1 MKKIIIAIDGHS
13 STGKGTLAK
22 QLAKALNYIY
32 VDSGAMYR
40 AITLHAIENRFLT
53 PNKFDE
59 IALIN
64 SLEKLDLEF
73 KTDADTNSALMLN
86 GQLVSSKIRSLEV
99 SNRVSLV
106 AAVADIRKSLVKKQR
121 QMGRNKGIV
130 MDGRD
135 IGTVVFPQAELK
147 IFMTASAEI
156 RAHRRFNQMSKIDA
170 CIDYEAV
177 YDNIV
182 SRDQKD
188 STRKDSPL
196 KQPKDAMVLDNSEMD
211 RDQQFQIA
219 MAWVKSR
226 INE

>member
-40 AITLHAIENRFLT
+40 AITLYAIENRFLT
-53 PNKFDE
+53 NYKFDE
-59 IALIN
+59 MGLIN

-73 KTDADTNSALMLN
+73 KTDAHKNSALLLN
-86 GQLVSSKIRSLEV
+86 GQLVSSKIRALEV

-156 RAHRRFNQMSKIDA
+156 RAHRRFDQMSKIDA
-170 CIDYEAV
+170 RIDYKAV

-196 KQPKDAMVLDNSEMD
+196 KQAKDAMVLDNSKIN

-219 MAWVKSR
+219 MSWVKSR
-226 INE
+226 TEE

>member
-40 AITLHAIENRFLT
+40 AITLYAIENRFLT

-59 IALIN
+59 MALIN

-73 KTDADTNSALMLN
+73 KTDADKNSALMLN
-86 GQLVSSKIRSLEV
+86 GQLVSSKIRGLEV
-99 SNRVSLV
+99 SNRVSMV
-106 AAVADIRKSLVKKQR
+106 AAVSDIRKSLVKKQR
-121 QMGRNKGIV
+121 QIGRNKGVVI
-130 MDGRD
+130 DGRD

-156 RAHRRFNQMSKIDA
+156 RAHRRFDQMSKIDA
-170 CIDYEAV
+170 CIDYKSV

-196 KQPKDAMVLDNSEMD
+196 KQAKDAMILDNSKMD
-211 RDQQFQIA
+211 IDQQFQIA

-226 INE
+226 TKQ

>member
-40 AITLHAIENRFLT
+40 AITLYAIENRFLT

-59 IALIN
+59 MALIN

-73 KTDADTNSALMLN
+73 ITDADKNSALMLN
-86 GQLVSSKIRSLEV
+86 GQLVSSKIRGLEV
-99 SNRVSLV
+99 SNRVSMV
-106 AAVADIRKSLVKKQR
+106 AAVSDIRKSLVKKQR
-121 QMGRNKGIV
+121 QIGRNKGVVI
-130 MDGRD
+130 DGRD

-147 IFMTASAEI
+147 IFMTASSEI
-156 RAHRRFNQMSKIDA
+156 RAHRRFEQMSKIDA
-170 CIDYEAV
+170 CIDYKSV

-196 KQPKDAMVLDNSEMD
+196 KQAKDAMILDNSKMD
-211 RDQQFQIA
+211 IDQQFQIA

-226 INE
+226 TKQ

>member
-1 MKKIIIAIDGHS
+1 VKKIIIAIDGHS

-40 AITLHAIENRFLT
+40 AITLYAIENRFLT

-59 IALIN
+59 MALIN

-73 KTDADTNSALMLN
+73 KTDADKNSALMLN
-86 GQLVSSKIRSLEV
+86 GQLVSSKIRGLEV
-99 SNRVSLV
+99 SNRVSMV
-106 AAVADIRKSLVKKQR
+106 AAVSDIRKSLVKKQR
-121 QMGRNKGIV
+121 QIGRNKGVVI
-130 MDGRD
+130 DGRD

-147 IFMTASAEI
+147 IFMTASSEI
-156 RAHRRFNQMSKIDA
+156 RAHRRFEQMSKIDA
-170 CIDYEAV
+170 CIDYKSV

-196 KQPKDAMVLDNSEMD
+196 KQAKDAMILDNSKMD
-211 RDQQFQIA
+211 IDQQFQIA

-226 INE
+226 TKQ

>member
-1 MKKIIIAIDGHS
+1 MKKIIIAIDGYS

-40 AITLHAIENRFLT
+40 AITLYAIENRFLT
-53 PNKFDE
+53 PNKFDKKS
-59 IALIN
+59 LID

-73 KTDADTNSALMLN
+73 KTDADKKPALLLN
-86 GQLVSSKIRSLEV
+86 GQMVSSKIRGLEV
-99 SNRVSLV
+99 SNSVSLV

-156 RAHRRFNQMSKIDA
+156 RAHRRFDQMLKIDS
-170 CIDYEAV
+170 CIEYKTV

-182 SRDQKD
+182 DRDQKD

-196 KQPKDAMVLDNSEMD
+196 KKAKDAMVLDNSKMN
-211 RDQQFQIA
+211 RDQQFQKA
-219 MAWVKSR
+219 MFWVKSR
-226 INE
+226 TN

>member
-1 MKKIIIAIDGHS
+1 MKKIIIAIDGYS

-40 AITLHAIENRFLT
+40 AITLYAIENRFLT
-53 PNKFDE
+53 PNKFDKKS
-59 IALIN
+59 LID

-73 KTDADTNSALMLN
+73 KTVADKKPVLLLN
-86 GQLVSSKIRSLEV
+86 GQMVSSKIRGLEV
-99 SNRVSLV
+99 SNSVSLV

-156 RAHRRFNQMSKIDA
+156 RAHRRFDQMLKIDS
-170 CIDYEAV
+170 CIEYKTV

-182 SRDQKD
+182 YRDQKD

-196 KQPKDAMVLDNSEMD
+196 KKAKDAMVLDNSKMN
-211 RDQQFQIA
+211 RDQQFQKA
-219 MAWVKSR
+219 MFWVKSR
-226 INE
+226 TN

>member
-13 STGKGTLAK
+13 SAGKGTLAR

-40 AITLHAIENRFLT
+40 AITLYAIENRFLT
-53 PNKFDE
+53 PYKFDE
-59 IALIN
+59 MALIN
-64 SLEKLDLEF
+64 SLKKLDIEF
-73 KTDADTNSALMLN
+73 KTDVNKNPALLLN
-86 GQLVSSKIRSLEV
+86 GQLVSSKIRGLEV

-156 RAHRRFNQMSKIDA
+156 RAHRRFDQMSKIDT
-170 CIDYEAV
+170 CTEYKSV

-182 SRDQKD
+182 LRDHKD

-196 KQPKDAMVLDNSEMD
+196 KQAKDAMVLDNSKMNK
-211 RDQQFQIA
+211 DQQFQKA

-226 INE
+226 TNE

>member
-32 VDSGAMYR
+32 IDSGAMYR
-40 AITLHAIENRFLT
+40 AITLYAIENRFLT

-59 IALIN
+59 MALIN

-73 KTDADTNSALMLN
+73 ITDADKNSALMLN
-86 GQLVSSKIRSLEV
+86 GQLVSSKIRGLEV
-99 SNRVSLV
+99 SNRVSMV
-106 AAVADIRKSLVKKQR
+106 AAVSDIRKSLVKKQR
-121 QMGRNKGIV
+121 QIGRNKGVVI
-130 MDGRD
+130 DGRD

-147 IFMTASAEI
+147 IFMTASSEI
-156 RAHRRFNQMSKIDA
+156 RAHRRFEQMSKIDA
-170 CIDYEAV
+170 CIDYKSV

-196 KQPKDAMVLDNSEMD
+196 KQAKDAMILDNSKMD
-211 RDQQFQIA
+211 IDQQFQIA

-226 INE
+226 TKQ

>member
-196 KQPKDAMVLDNSEMD
+196 KQAKDAMVLDNSKIN

-226 INE
+226 TNE

>member
-40 AITLHAIENRFLT
+40 AITLYAIENRFLT
-53 PNKFDE
+53 PYKFDE
-59 IALIN
+59 MALIN
-64 SLEKLDLEF
+64 SLEKLDFEF
-73 KTDADTNSALMLN
+73 KTDTDNNSALMLN
-86 GQLVSSKIRSLEV
+86 GQLVSSKIRGLEV

-156 RAHRRFNQMSKIDA
+156 RAHRRFDQMSKIDA
-170 CIDYEAV
+170 RIDYKAV

-196 KQPKDAMVLDNSEMD
+196 KQAKDAMVLDNSKIN

-219 MAWVKSR
+219 MSWVKSR
-226 INE
+226 TEE

>member
-40 AITLHAIENRFLT
+40 AITLYAIENRFLT

-59 IALIN
+59 MALIN

-73 KTDADTNSALMLN
+73 KTDADKNSALMLN
-86 GQLVSSKIRSLEV
+86 GQLVSSKIRGLEV
-99 SNRVSLV
+99 SNRVSMV
-106 AAVADIRKSLVKKQR
+106 AAVSDIRKSLVKKQR
-121 QMGRNKGIV
+121 QIGRNKGVVI
-130 MDGRD
+130 DGRD

-147 IFMTASAEI
+147 IFMTASSEI
-156 RAHRRFNQMSKIDA
+156 RAHRRFEQMSKIDA
-170 CIDYEAV
+170 CIDYKSV

-196 KQPKDAMVLDNSEMD
+196 KQAKDAMILDNSKMD
-211 RDQQFQIA
+211 IDQQFQIA

-226 INE
+226 TKQ

>member
-40 AITLHAIENRFLT
+40 AITLYAIENRFLT
-53 PNKFDE
+53 SYKFDKM
-59 IALIN
+59 ALIN

-73 KTDADTNSALMLN
+73 KTDSDKNPALLLN
-86 GQLVSSKIRSLEV
+86 GQLVSSKIRGLEV

-106 AAVADIRKSLVKKQR
+106 AAVADIRKCLVKKQR
-121 QMGRNKGIV
+121 QMGRHKGIV

-156 RAHRRFNQMSKIDA
+156 RAHRRFDQMSKIDA
-170 CIDYEAV
+170 RIDYKAV

-196 KQPKDAMVLDNSEMD
+196 KQAKDAMVLDNSKIN

-219 MAWVKSR
+219 MSWVKSR
-226 INE
+226 TEE

>member
-40 AITLHAIENRFLT
+40 AITLYAIENRFLT
-53 PNKFDE
+53 PYKFDE
-59 IALIN
+59 MALIN

-73 KTDADTNSALMLN
+73 KTDADKNSSLLVN
-86 GQLVSSKIRSLEV
+86 GQLVSSKIRALEV

-156 RAHRRFNQMSKIDA
+156 RAHRRFDQMSKIDTY
-170 CIDYEAV
+170 IDYKSV
-177 YDNIV
+177 YDNILL
-182 SRDQKD
+182 RDQKD

-196 KQPKDAMVLDNSEMD
+196 KQAKDAMVLDNSKIN

-226 INE
+226 TNE

>member
-40 AITLHAIENRFLT
+40 AITLYAIENKFLT
-53 PNKFDE
+53 PYKFDE

-73 KTDADTNSALMLN
+73 KTDVDKNSALLLN
-86 GQLVSSKIRSLEV
+86 GQLVSSKIRGLEV
-99 SNRVSLV
+99 SNRVSMV

-156 RAHRRFNQMSKIDA
+156 RAHRRFDQMSKIDA
-170 CIDYEAV
+170 CIDYKAV

-196 KQPKDAMVLDNSEMD
+196 KQAKDAMVLDNSNMD
-211 RDQQFQIA
+211 KDQQFQIA
-219 MAWVKSR
+219 MAWVKSLTY
-226 INE
+226 E

>member
-1 MKKIIIAIDGHS
+1 MKKIIIAIDGYS

-40 AITLHAIENRFLT
+40 AITLYAIENRFLT
-53 PNKFDE
+53 PNKFDKKS
-59 IALIN
+59 LID

-73 KTDADTNSALMLN
+73 KTDADKKPVLLLN
-86 GQLVSSKIRSLEV
+86 GQMVSSKIRGLEV
-99 SNRVSLV
+99 SNSVSLV

-156 RAHRRFNQMSKIDA
+156 RAHRRFDQMLKIDS
-170 CIDYEAV
+170 CIEYKTV

-182 SRDQKD
+182 YRDQKD

-196 KQPKDAMVLDNSEMD
+196 KKAKDAMVLDNSKMN
-211 RDQQFQIA
+211 RDQQFQKA
-219 MAWVKSR
+219 MFWVKSR
-226 INE
+226 TN

>member
-1 MKKIIIAIDGHS
+1 MID
-13 STGKGTLAK
+13 
-22 QLAKALNYIY
+22 
-32 VDSGAMYR
+32 
-40 AITLHAIENRFLT
+40 
-53 PNKFDE
+53 
-59 IALIN
+59 

-73 KTDADTNSALMLN
+73 KTDADKKPALLLN
-86 GQLVSSKIRSLEV
+86 GQMVSSKIRGLEV
-99 SNRVSLV
+99 SNSVSLV

-156 RAHRRFNQMSKIDA
+156 RAHRRFDQMLKIDS
-170 CIDYEAV
+170 CIEYKTV

-182 SRDQKD
+182 YRDQKD

-196 KQPKDAMVLDNSEMD
+196 KKAKDAMVLDNSKMN
-211 RDQQFQIA
+211 RDQQFQKA
-219 MAWVKSR
+219 MFWVKSR
-226 INE
+226 TN

>member
-40 AITLHAIENRFLT
+40 AITLYAIENRFLT
-53 PNKFDE
+53 PYKFDE
-59 IALIN
+59 MGLIN

-73 KTDADTNSALMLN
+73 KTDADKNSALLLN
-86 GQLVSSKIRSLEV
+86 GQLVSSKIRALEV

-156 RAHRRFNQMSKIDA
+156 RAHRRFDQMSKIDA
-170 CIDYEAV
+170 RIDYKAV

-196 KQPKDAMVLDNSEMD
+196 KQAKDAMVLDNSKIN

-219 MAWVKSR
+219 MSWVKSR
-226 INE
+226 TEE